1 MSYCRNPYYVYS
13 NGDELFLDSIYVK
26 EDIIN
31 VFLYDLYTNKRE
43 ELLKRVQC
51 GKEILDKNRA
61 LNEYF

>member
-13 NGDELFLDSIYVK
+13 NGDELFLDSIYVN

-31 VFLYDLYTNKRE
+31 VFLYDLYTNRQE

-51 GKEILDKNRA
+51 GKEILDKNKG
-61 LNEYF
+61 